1 MATEHPFYLAGQWHR
16 SAEALPVANP
26 WDDSLVGST
35 WLAGEA
41 QIEAAIASAVAAA
54 VTLRRLPA
62 YERGAILAKASA
74 VVTRRRSE
82 IGRVLAGEAG
92 KPIKDAL
99 TEVDRAAMTF
109 HVASE
114 EARRIGGDVIPL
126 DLAPHG
132 KGRVA
137 ILRRFPIGPVA
148 AISPFN
154 FPLNLSAHKLAP
166 AIAAGCPIVLKP
178 ATKTPLAAL
187 FLASALE
194 EAGLPKGALSVL
206 PMSRQL
212 GDRLVTDERFKLLTF
227 TGSSSVGW
235 AMKARAGKKK
245 VILELGGNAG
255 VIVDSSADVDWAA
268 KRVATGGFAYAGQ
281 SCISVQRVFV
291 HDDVYD
297 EFAANLVARVESL
310 VVGDPLDTATDVGPM
325 IDPGEVDRIESW
337 VNEAVAG
344 GARVLAG
351 GARVSRS
358 AYAPTV
364 LEGVPEVAKVC
375 AEEVFAPVVALYRF
389 SEFKEAVAAVNRS
402 RYGLQAGV
410 FTTSLPHTLA
420 AFDQIE
426 AGGVIVNDVPTWRID
441 HMPYGGVKDS
451 GVGREGPR
459 YTIEEMTEP
468 KLLVINTEIG

>member
-1 MATEHPFYLAGQWHR
+1 MANEHPFYLAGQWHR
-16 SAEALPVANP
+16 SGEALPVTSP
-26 WDDSLVGST
+26 WDDSVVGST
-35 WLAGEA
+35 WLASEA
-41 QIEAAIASAVAAA
+41 QVEDATAAAVAAA
-54 VTLRRLPA
+54 PAMAKLPA

-74 VVTRRRSE
+74 VISRRRAE
-82 IGRVLAGEAG
+82 IGRALAGEAG
-92 KPIKDAL
+92 KPIRDAL

-109 HVASE
+109 HVAGE

-132 KGRVA
+132 RGRVA
-137 ILRRFPIGPVA
+137 ILRRFPLGAVA

-166 AIAAGCPIVLKP
+166 AVAAGNTIVLKP
-178 ATKTPLAAL
+178 ATKTPLSALYLAA
-187 FLASALE
+187 ALE

-212 GDRLVTDERFKLLTF
+212 GDRLVTDDRFKLLTF
-227 TGSSSVGW
+227 TGSSVVGW

-255 VIVDSSADVDWAA
+255 VIVDESADVDWAA

-291 HDDVYD
+291 HEAVYD
-297 EFAANLVARVESL
+297 EFTANLVARVEAL
-310 VVGDPLDTATDVGPM
+310 VVGDPLDPSTDIGPM
-325 IDPGEVDRIESW
+325 IDAGEVDRIESW
-337 VNEAVAG
+337 VKEAVAEGACVLTG
-344 GARVLAG
+344 GARVNRA
-351 GARVSRS
+351 

-364 LEGVPEVAKVC
+364 LEGVPEAAKVC
-375 AEEVFAPVVALYRF
+375 AQEVFAPVVALYRF
-389 SEFKEAVAAVNRS
+389 ADFTEAVAAVNRS

-410 FTTSLPHTLA
+410 FTASLPHTLL
-420 AFDQIE
+420 AFDHIE
-426 AGGVIVNDVPTWRID
+426 TGGVIVNDVPTWRID

-451 GVGREGPR
+451 GIGREGPR